1 MDPEGTYFVRLCDSS
16 GCDADPD
23 VLYKG
28 VWCAFHAYWMWGS
41 QPGTVARIRL
51 HPPQGKPQAGGEG
64 SAPPGDSRPRG
75 RASTTA
81 SVGVSESAPIL
92 SEEELFRIL
101 EVDGWSEFRA
111 LTLEEVD
118 DRIYLYETAQQMRE
132 DA

>member
-1 MDPEGTYFVRLCDSS
+1 MRLCDNS

-51 HPPQGKPQAGGEG
+51 HPPQGKPQAGGEREP
-64 SAPPGDSRPRG
+64 SPPPGSDSRPRG
-75 RASTTA
+75 AST
-81 SVGVSESAPIL
+81 SGSLGVSEPPIL
-92 SEEELFRIL
+92 SPEELFRIL
-101 EVDGWSEFRA
+101 EVDGWSEFHE
-111 LTLEEVD
+111 LSLEDID
-118 DRIYLYETAQQMRE
+118 DRLIIHETERQMRE